1 MEEKRV
7 YRSRFGK
14 SLETHTLKIGET
26 DLALCLKPA
35 VYQQAEAGLKN
46 YIIEL
51 RTKLQAYIASDNQ
64 FASTHQPYQVSDDA
78 PEIAQAMAKAAS
90 LAGVGPMAAVA
101 GAFAYYAGE
110 YLRQFSDE
118 LIVENGGDIYLVGQ
132 TPRLV
137 GVFAG
142 KSPFSDKIAIKIPPR
157 LLPMGVCTSSGTVGH
172 SFSYGI
178 ADAAVILAPSPLL
191 ADAAATAAGNV
202 VKSDKDVKEAAD
214 LAAGIEGV
222 CGALIICGKR
232 MAAWGEIEI
241 EAIS

>member
-1 MEEKRV
+1 MEEQRF

-14 SLETHTLKIGET
+14 SLELHTLKIGET
-26 DLALCLKPA
+26 DLALCLKPG
-35 VYQQAEAGLKN
+35 VYQQAEAGLRN

-51 RTKLQAYIASDNQ
+51 RAQLQSYIAGDNQ
-64 FASTHQPYQVSDDA
+64 FAATHQPYQVAADA
-78 PEIAQAMAKAAS
+78 PEVAREMAKAAAIS
-90 LAGVGPMAAVA
+90 GVGPMAAVA

-110 YLRQFSDE
+110 YLRRYSDE

-132 TPRLV
+132 EPRTV

-142 KSPFSDKIAIKIPPR
+142 KSPFSNKIAIKIPPH
-157 LLPMGVCTSSGTVGH
+157 LLPLGVCTSSGTVGP

-202 VKSDKDVKEAAD
+202 VKSDKDVKKAAD
-214 LAAGIEGV
+214 LAAGIDGV
-222 CGALIICGKR
+222 LGALIICGRK

-241 EAIS
+241 EAIN